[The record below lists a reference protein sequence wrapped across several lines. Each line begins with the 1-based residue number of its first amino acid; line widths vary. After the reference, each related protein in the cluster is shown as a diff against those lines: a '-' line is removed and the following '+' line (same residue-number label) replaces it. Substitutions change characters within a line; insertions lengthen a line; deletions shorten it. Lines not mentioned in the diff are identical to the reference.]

1 MQDKI
6 LQLRKEYSKEALDKS
21 HLKSDPFEQ
30 FTYWMEEAIAAKI
43 DEPNAMVL
51 STIGSNQRPSARIVL
66 LRDIRNK
73 GLSFYTNYESKKS
86 SELAQN
92 PYACLTFFWH
102 ELERQIRIEGLVEKL
117 PESDSD
123 EYFALRPRG
132 SQLGAWASPQ
142 SKEIKSRDELEAE
155 IEKLD
160 KRYENKTVPRPPF
173 WGGFLLKPDYFEFW
187 QGRESRLHDRFMFLL
202 QKDGTWQNARLAP

>member
-6 LQLRKEYSKEALDKS
+6 LQLRKEYSKEALDLS
-21 HLKSDPFEQ
+21 NLKANPYDQ
-30 FTYWMEEAIAAKI
+30 FRFWMEEAIAAKI

-51 STIGSNQRPSARIVL
+51 STVGPNLRPSARIVL
-66 LRDIRNK
+66 LRDVRDN

-86 SELAQN
+86 KELSVN
-92 PYACLTFFWH
+92 SYACLTFFWH
-102 ELERQIRIEGLVEKL
+102 ELERQIRIEGKVEKL
-117 PESDSD
+117 SAQESD

-142 SKEIKSRDELEAE
+142 SSEINSREDLEII
-155 IEKLD
+155 IEKLE
-160 KRYENKTVPRPPF
+160 KQFENKHVPRPHF

-187 QGRESRLHDRFMFLL
+187 QGRESRLHDRFRFICEE
-202 QKDGTWQNARLAP
+202 DNTWKYNRLAP